1 MKAVLI
7 SIRPK
12 WCSKIVNGEKTIEVR
27 KTKPKLEPPFKCYI
41 YMTKGFASYAVYNN
55 MWCHNNG
62 GMCVIG
68 EFVCD
73 RISKF
78 DYNGGG
84 FLVQGSIATT
94 IDELALSC
102 LTDKE
107 FRDYAKENTV
117 FGWHISDL
125 RVYDKPLELRQFV
138 TVGDCDCMNCHKCF
152 WSEPGNGYN
161 VEADCGLVYEYLG
174 SGKTLKPLF
183 RPPQSWCYVEDM
195 AND

>member
-41 YMTKGFASYAVYNN
+41 YMTKGFASYAVLNN

-73 RISKF
+73 RISEFK
-78 DYNGGG
+78 YKGGG
-84 FLVQGSIATT
+84 FLVQGSIPTT
-94 IDELALSC
+94 IDELARSC

-125 RVYDKPLELRQFV
+125 KVYDKPLELRQF
-138 TVGDCDCMNCHKCF
+138 TTEGDCDCMNCRKCF

-161 VEADCGLVYEYLG
+161 VEDDCGLVYEYLG
-174 SGKTLKPLF
+174 TGKTLKPLF